1 MTTTFDNSTDMAFRL
16 DGQHALITGG
26 ASGIGEA
33 TCRELSRAGAHVI
46 VADINLEKARGLASE
61 LADAQPLHLDVTSQ
75 DSVRSAADT
84 IGNLDILVNNAG
96 IGHVGTIANTEPRD
110 FDQLLEVNV
119 KSVYLV
125 TRAFLPQ
132 LLANRGS
139 IVNIGSVA
147 GLVGIKQRFA
157 YCMSKGAVVS
167 MTRQLA
173 VEYPKELR
181 VNCVCPGTVD
191 TPFVEAY
198 LEKYHAHEKD
208 KIRTELRARQPVGR
222 LGTPEEVASLVRY
235 ICSPEADFMSG
246 SIITIDGGW
255 TAA

>member
-1 MTTTFDNSTDMAFRL
+1 MTAPADPSADKAFRL
-16 DGQHALITGG
+16 DGKLALITGG

-33 TCRELSRAGAHVI
+33 TCRELTRAGAHVL
-46 VADINLEKARGLASE
+46 VADVNLDKAQTLAAE
-61 LADAQPLHLDVTSQ
+61 LPGGQPLHLDVTSQ
-75 DSVRSAADT
+75 DSIRTAAQSLPT
-84 IGNLDILVNNAG
+84 LDILVNNAG
-96 IGHVGTIANTEPRD
+96 IGHVGTIADTEPRD

-119 KSVYLV
+119 RSVYLV
-125 TRAFLPQ
+125 TRAFLPA
-132 LLANRGS
+132 LLAGRGS

-157 YCMSKGAVVS
+157 YCTSKGAVVA

-181 VNCVCPGTVD
+181 VNCICPGTVE
-191 TPFVEAY
+191 TPFVEGY

-208 KIRTELRARQPVGR
+208 RVRAELRARQPVGR

-235 ICSPEADFMSG
+235 ICSPEADFMTG